1 MEFWHVVGDITILL
15 GVAVLLGIIAERFGF
30 SGVVGYLLAGTLLGP
45 GLLDWVTSDEE
56 TIRVIA
62 EIGVALLLFT
72 IGLEINGQRL
82 KELLG
87 RGMALG
93 IFQILLTGTLGYAI
107 ANLFGASPKASIV
120 VGGMAALSSTAVVV
134 RVLQDRSELDAAH
147 GRLTLS
153 VLLVQDLAIVPIMLL
168 IGLLAESPTE
178 HIAVSPSSEI
188 GAKFVVVVITTYLI
202 GILVLPRTF
211 GAAIIR
217 RSGEFPAIIG
227 LVTCFSAMWLAHQLK
242 LSPALGAFIAGLIL
256 AGSPFSAQIRG
267 DMAPLR
273 HIFLTLFFAATG
285 MMADLPWLV
294 TQQHFILVVVV
305 AVAIVVG
312 KSGIIW
318 VVGMMCSQSRRISIA
333 TGLCLAQ
340 IGEFS
345 FVIGA
350 AGLKFGLIED
360 DHFQLM
366 MSSSLL
372 TLLIAPMLIGKA
384 RRISKGID
392 SVLGKDQPVELDE
405 EIASLRN
412 HVVVLGYGVAGQK
425 VVTGLLETGNQV
437 LVIDIGPVGVQQAQQ
452 DGAVVILGNAQRR
465 DTLEHAGLERAKL
478 LVSTLPDHRASSE
491 SIELIRSIA
500 SSLPIIARSRYSRHA
515 IMLSLAGADIV
526 VDEEECVGQSLEVQA
541 IQQLR
546 Q

>member
-15 GVAVLLGIIAERFGF
+15 GVAVLLGIIAERLGI
-30 SGVVGYLLAGTLLGP
+30 SGVVGYLLAGTLVGP
-45 GLLDWVTSDEE
+45 GLLNWVTSDEE

-72 IGLEINGQRL
+72 IGLEINGRRL
-82 KELLG
+82 RELLG
-87 RGMALG
+87 RGMAMGVL
-93 IFQILLTGTLGYAI
+93 QILVTGSIGYAL
-107 ANLFGASPKASIV
+107 AVLFGTTPKTAIIV
-120 VGGMAALSSTAVVV
+120 GAMLALSSTAVVV
-134 RVLQDRSELDAAH
+134 RVLQDRSELDAVH
-147 GRLTLS
+147 GRLSLS

-168 IGLLAESPTE
+168 IGLL
-178 HIAVSPSSEI
+178 SEI
-188 GAKFVVVVITTYLI
+188 PDEQVVSMQTSGVGAKLVVLAITTFLI
-202 GILVLPRTF
+202 GILIVPRIF

-227 LVTCFSAMWLAHQLK
+227 LVTCFSAMWLTHQLN
-242 LSPALGAFIAGLIL
+242 LSPALGAFVAGLIL
-256 AGSPFSAQIRG
+256 AGSPFAAQVRG

-285 MMADLPWLV
+285 MLADLPWLLG
-294 TQQHFILVVVV
+294 QQHWLWVVGV
-305 AVAIVVG
+305 ALGIVVG

-318 VVGMMCSQSRRISIA
+318 VVGMVCKQSRRISIA
-333 TGLCLAQ
+333 SGLCLAQ

-350 AGLKFGLIED
+350 AGLKFGLLED

-372 TLLIAPMLIGKA
+372 TLLVAPLLIGKA
-384 RRISKGID
+384 RRISSGID
-392 SVLGKDQPVELDE
+392 SVLGTECHLESDE

-412 HVVVLGYGVAGQK
+412 HVVVLGYGVAGQQ
-425 VVTGLLETGNQV
+425 VVAGLLETGNQV
-437 LVIDIGPVGVQQAQQ
+437 LVIDIGPVGVQQARQ
-452 DGAVVILGNAQRR
+452 DGAAAILGNAQRR
-465 DTLEHAGLERAKL
+465 DILDHAGLTHAKL
-478 LVSTLPDHRASSE
+478 VVSTLPDHRASSE
-491 SIELIRSIA
+491 SIEQIRAFA

-515 IMLSLAGADIV
+515 DLLSLAGADIV
-526 VDEEECVGQSLEVQA
+526 VDEEECVGKTLEA
-541 IQQLR
+541 HALQQLG

>member
-15 GVAVLLGIIAERFGF
+15 GVAVLLGIIAERFGI

-72 IGLEINGQRL
+72 IGLEINSQRL
-82 KELLG
+82 KEFLG
-87 RGMALG
+87 AGMALG
-93 IFQILLTGTLGYAI
+93 IFQILVTGSIGYALASI
-107 ANLFGASPKASIV
+107 FGASTKASIV

-134 RVLQDRSELDAAH
+134 RVLQDRSELDAVH

-168 IGLLAESPTE
+168 IGLLAEPAE
-178 HIAVSPSSEI
+178 EQLAVVHSSQL

-227 LVTCFSAMWLAHQLK
+227 LVTCFAAMWLSHQLK

-256 AGSPFSAQIRG
+256 AGSPFAAQVRG

-285 MMADLPWLV
+285 MMADLPWLAQ
-294 TQQHFILVVVV
+294 QQHFMLVVVV
-305 AVAIVVG
+305 AATIIVG

-318 VVGMMCSQSRRISIA
+318 VVGMLCKQSRRISIA
-333 TGLCLAQ
+333 TGLCLSQ

-360 DHFQLM
+360 DQFQLM

-372 TLLIAPMLIGKA
+372 TLLIAPLLIGKA

-392 SVLGKDQPVELDE
+392 TALGKDPSVESDE
-405 EIASLRN
+405 VIASLRN

-437 LVIDIGPVGVQQAQQ
+437 LVIDIGPVGVHRAKR
-452 DGAVVILGNAQRR
+452 DGAVVIHGNAQRR

-478 LVSTLPDHRASSE
+478 LVSTIPDHRASSE
-491 SIELIRSIA
+491 SIELIRTLA

-515 IMLSLAGADIV
+515 TQLSRAGADIV
-526 VDEEECVGQSLEVQA
+526 VDEEDCVGHSLEVQA
-541 IQQLR
+541 RIQLGL
-546 Q
+546 

>member
-1 MEFWHVVGDITILL
+1 MVFWHVVGDITILL

-45 GLLDWVTSDEE
+45 GLLGWVTSDEE

-87 RGMALG
+87 RGMAIG
-93 IFQILLTGTLGYAI
+93 IFQILVTGTLGYAI
-107 ANLFGASPKASIV
+107 ANLFGASAKASIV

-134 RVLQDRSELDAAH
+134 RVLQDRSELDAVH
-147 GRLTLS
+147 GRLTMS

-178 HIAVSPSSEI
+178 HIAVTPSGDI
-188 GAKFVVVVITTYLI
+188 GAKFVVVVITIYLI

-227 LVTCFSAMWLAHQLK
+227 LVTCFAAMWLAHQLK

-256 AGSPFSAQIRG
+256 AGSPFSAQVRG

-273 HIFLTLFFAATG
+273 HIFLALFFAATG
-285 MMADLPWLV
+285 MMADLPWLA

-305 AVAIVVG
+305 AVAIIVG

-318 VVGMMCSQSRRISIA
+318 VVGIMCSQSRRISIA

-345 FVIGA
+345 FVIGV

-372 TLLIAPMLIGKA
+372 TLLVAPMLIGKA

-392 SVLGKDQPVELDE
+392 SVLGKDQTVESDE

-465 DTLEHAGLERAKL
+465 DTLEHAGLEHAKL
-478 LVSTLPDHRASSE
+478 LVSTIPDHRASSE
-491 SIELIRSIA
+491 SIELIRTLT

-515 IMLSLAGADIV
+515 TMLSLAGADIV
-526 VDEEECVGQSLEVQA
+526 VDEEECVGQTLEMQA
-541 IQQLR
+541 IKQLG

>member
-45 GLLDWVTSDEE
+45 GLLGWVTSDEE

-93 IFQILLTGTLGYAI
+93 IFQILVTGTLGYAI

-134 RVLQDRSELDAAH
+134 RVLQDRSELDAVH

-168 IGLLAESPTE
+168 IGLLAESPAE
-178 HIAVSPSSEI
+178 HIAVTPSGEI

-227 LVTCFSAMWLAHQLK
+227 LVTCFAAMWLAHQLK

-256 AGSPFSAQIRG
+256 AGSPFSAQVRG

-285 MMADLPWLV
+285 MMADLPWLA

-318 VVGMMCSQSRRISIA
+318 VVGMMCRQSRRISIA

-350 AGLKFGLIED
+350 AGLNFGLIED
-360 DHFQLM
+360 DQFQLM

-372 TLLIAPMLIGKA
+372 TLLVAPMLIGKA
-384 RRISKGID
+384 RRISKSID
-392 SVLGKDQPVELDE
+392 SVLGKNQPVESND

-437 LVIDIGPVGVQQAQQ
+437 LVIDIGPVGVHQAQE

-465 DTLEHAGLERAKL
+465 DTLEHAGLEHAKL
-478 LVSTLPDHRASSE
+478 LVSTIPDHRASSE
-491 SIELIRSIA
+491 SIELIRTLA

-515 IMLSLAGADIV
+515 TTLSLAGADIV
-526 VDEEECVGQSLEVQA
+526 VDEEECVGQSLEMQTL
-541 IQQLR
+541 QQLG

>member
-1 MEFWHVVGDITILL
+1 
-15 GVAVLLGIIAERFGF
+15 
-30 SGVVGYLLAGTLLGP
+30 
-45 GLLDWVTSDEE
+45 
-56 TIRVIA
+56 
-62 EIGVALLLFT
+62 
-72 IGLEINGQRL
+72 
-82 KELLG
+82 
-87 RGMALG
+87 
-93 IFQILLTGTLGYAI
+93 
-107 ANLFGASPKASIV
+107 
-120 VGGMAALSSTAVVV
+120 
-134 RVLQDRSELDAAH
+134 
-147 GRLTLS
+147 
-153 VLLVQDLAIVPIMLL
+153 L
-168 IGLLAESPTE
+168 IGLLAESPE
-178 HIAVSPSSEI
+178 HIAVPPSSEI

-227 LVTCFSAMWLAHQLK
+227 LVTCFAAMWLAHQLK

-256 AGSPFSAQIRG
+256 AGSPFSAQVRG

-273 HIFLTLFFAATG
+273 HIFLALFFAATG
-285 MMADLPWLV
+285 MMADLPWLA

-350 AGLKFGLIED
+350 AGLNFGLIED
-360 DHFQLM
+360 DQFQLM

-372 TLLIAPMLIGKA
+372 TLLVAPMLIGKA
-384 RRISKGID
+384 RRISKSID
-392 SVLGKDQPVELDE
+392 SVLGKNQPVESND

-437 LVIDIGPVGVQQAQQ
+437 LVIDIGPVGVHQAQE

-465 DTLEHAGLERAKL
+465 DTLEHAGLEHAKL
-478 LVSTLPDHRASSE
+478 LVSTIPDHRASSE
-491 SIELIRSIA
+491 SIELIRTLA
-500 SSLPIIARSRYSRHA
+500 SSLPIIARSRYSRHTTT
-515 IMLSLAGADIV
+515 LSLAGADIV
-526 VDEEECVGQSLEVQA
+526 VDEEECVGQSLEMQA
-541 IQQLR
+541 LQQLG

>member
-1 MEFWHVVGDITILL
+1 M
-15 GVAVLLGIIAERFGF
+15 
-30 SGVVGYLLAGTLLGP
+30 
-45 GLLDWVTSDEE
+45 
-56 TIRVIA
+56 
-62 EIGVALLLFT
+62 ALLLFT

-93 IFQILLTGTLGYAI
+93 IFQILVTGTLGYAI

-134 RVLQDRSELDAAH
+134 RVLQDRSELDAVH
-147 GRLTLS
+147 GRLTMS

-168 IGLLAESPTE
+168 IGLLAESPAE
-178 HIAVSPSSEI
+178 HIAVTPSGEI

-227 LVTCFSAMWLAHQLK
+227 LVTCFAAMWLAHQLK

-256 AGSPFSAQIRG
+256 AGSPFSAQVRG

-273 HIFLTLFFAATG
+273 HIFLALFFAATG
-285 MMADLPWLV
+285 MMADLPWLA

-305 AVAIVVG
+305 AVAIIVG

-318 VVGMMCSQSRRISIA
+318 VVGIMCSQSRRISIA

-372 TLLIAPMLIGKA
+372 TLLVAPMLIGKA
-384 RRISKGID
+384 RRISKSID
-392 SVLGKDQPVELDE
+392 SVLGKDQTVESDE

-465 DTLEHAGLERAKL
+465 DTLEHAGLEHAKL
-478 LVSTLPDHRASSE
+478 LVSTIPDHRASSE
-491 SIELIRSIA
+491 SIELIRTLT

-515 IMLSLAGADIV
+515 TMLSLAGADIV
-526 VDEEECVGQSLEVQA
+526 VDEEECVGQTLEVQA
-541 IQQLR
+541 IQQLG